1 MENKKNRILVADDDK
16 EIREIL
22 IRLLTDEGYEVIAAQ
37 DGREALEKADET
49 IDLYLLDVSM
59 PFVSGFSAGTQIR
72 RRFMAPI
79 IFLTAYTEESD
90 RMLGFSAGADD
101 YIPKPFSNTELL
113 IRIKSLLRRVQQYS
127 SDTGRTGSSLF
138 N

>member
-101 YIPKPFSNTELL
+101 LISKPFYNTDILM
-113 IRIKSLLRRVQQYS
+113 RMK
-127 SDTGRTGSSLF
+127 
-138 N
+138 